1 MRPSGPSV
9 RSEGAGVVGG
19 STQGARGTK
28 GSMVS
33 PDLVNLGRSC
43 RSK

>member
-9 RSEGAGVVGG
+9 RSEGAGVAGG

-28 GSMVS
+28 GSVVS
-33 PDLVNLGRSC
+33 PESVNLGRLC
-43 RSK
+43 RSE

>member
-9 RSEGAGVVGG
+9 RSEGARVARG
-19 STQGARGTK
+19 SMQGAHGTK

-33 PDLVNLGRSC
+33 PDSVNLGRSC
-43 RSK
+43 GSE